1 MIINKRSLI
10 ELFIFFIYGLYKNM
24 TFIFFLTL
32 CVLMMQLI
40 FDNKQVVNIK
50 TVLEFESIEYK
61 FFIDN

>member
-24 TFIFFLTL
+24 MFIFFLML

-40 FDNKQVVNIK
+40 FNNKQVVNIK
-50 TVLEFESIEYK
+50 MVLEFESIEYK